1 MATKTQQKAPKA
13 QSVESGA
20 LPSFITPEMVKAN
33 PVLEVAGLFAGDPL
47 WKELR
52 QEVQRIREQDRQSES
67 QTKK

>member
-1 MATKTQQKAPKA
+1 MATKTQQKVPKN
-13 QSVESGA
+13 QSVESVVP
-20 LPSFITPEMVKAN
+20 PSFITPEMVEAN

-52 QEVQRIREQDRQSES
+52 QEVQRIREQDQQSES